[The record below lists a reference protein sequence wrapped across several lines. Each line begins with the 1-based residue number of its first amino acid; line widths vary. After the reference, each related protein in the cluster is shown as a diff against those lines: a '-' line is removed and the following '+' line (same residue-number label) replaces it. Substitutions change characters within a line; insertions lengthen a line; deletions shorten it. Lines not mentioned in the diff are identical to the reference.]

1 MGVYSRYGALSCI
14 HGNTRRRRHS
24 WRSGMA
30 RTQEHHPAL
39 LLQRLRSRTES
50 DVVARWKGADL
61 RRQPG
66 NDLWNRGS
74 VETVADSDSATAPI
88 RIEETSWR
96 ARPSWS
102 PDGKRVVYSSYA
114 GRQWHQLW
122 ITTAAA
128 GGDPLPL
135 SFGEIDATGARWSPD
150 SSRIA
155 FISNRSGTTEI
166 WLQQV
171 WGGAQRKLQIT
182 QKQYL
187 HPMGELLIQTLDQ
200 QGQPIAA
207 RIAVTGGDGLAYA
220 PEEAWVHADDGFD
233 RRRSPFEVHYFHT
246 SGEARVRIPAGAA
259 NVTVWRGLENEVAKR
274 TVKIAASQT
283 LREQITLHPLSLPP
297 EWNKQWLSADD
308 HVHMNYG
315 GHYRNTP
322 ERLVRQADAEDLDVV
337 FNLVVNK
344 EQRIPDISYYSPK
357 PDKATTA
364 AVLLSHGQEFHTSY
378 WGHLGLLGLNDH
390 FLIADYAAY
399 SNTASASLYPTNGAI
414 ADLAHAQNALV
425 GYVHPFDEAPDPDS
439 SAPLTTG
446 LPVDVALGKVDY
458 YEVLGFSDHRAS
470 AGVWQRLLN
479 CGFRPTAAAG
489 TDAMANYASLRG
501 PVGMNRVYAMVGG
514 QEPSGTTAASAADD
528 PRRTRGLLAR
538 CLPPWPHPRNQ
549 WPAPRTHC

>member
-1 MGVYSRYGALSCI
+1 MKIKHTAPICFFAAVAAAFSADPAYAQRQTVLKQIDVPHNYYYREMYLPQLTSGPSAVAFSPDGKTLVYSMQGSLWKQQIDSTTAEQLTAGPGYDYQPDWSPDGRHVAFVRYLNDALEIYSLDVTSGSVSPLTHNSAVNVEPRWSPDGQQLAWVSTQGTGHFHVFTGTPGADGI
-14 HGNTRRRRHS
+14 HGAAVWPERKSTIPRYYYSAFDHELSPTWSPDGKELIYVGNPETTYGTGGL
-24 WRSGMA
+24 WR
-30 RTQEHHPAL
+30 
-39 LLQRLRSRTES
+39 RSRTPT
-50 DVVARWKGADL
+50 A
-61 RRQPG
+61 QP
-66 NDLWNRGS
+66 
-74 VETVADSDSATAPI
+74 VPI

-135 SFGEIDATGARWSPD
+135 SFGEFDATGARWSPD

-322 ERLVRQADAEDLDVV
+322 E
-337 FNLVVNK
+337 
-344 EQRIPDISYYSPK
+344 
-357 PDKATTA
+357 
-364 AVLLSHGQEFHTSY
+364 
-378 WGHLGLLGLNDH
+378 
-390 FLIADYAAY
+390 
-399 SNTASASLYPTNGAI
+399 
-414 ADLAHAQNALV
+414 
-425 GYVHPFDEAPDPDS
+425 
-439 SAPLTTG
+439 TTG
-446 LPVDVALGKVDY
+446 
-458 YEVLGFSDHRAS
+458 
-470 AGVWQRLLN
+470 
-479 CGFRPTAAAG
+479 AAG
-489 TDAMANYASLRG
+489 RRG
-501 PVGMNRVYAMVGG
+501 RPGCCIQPGG
-514 QEPSGTTAASAADD
+514 QQGAAD
-528 PRRTRGLLAR
+528 TGHQLLLAE
-538 CLPPWPHPRNQ
+538 
-549 WPAPRTHC
+549 AG